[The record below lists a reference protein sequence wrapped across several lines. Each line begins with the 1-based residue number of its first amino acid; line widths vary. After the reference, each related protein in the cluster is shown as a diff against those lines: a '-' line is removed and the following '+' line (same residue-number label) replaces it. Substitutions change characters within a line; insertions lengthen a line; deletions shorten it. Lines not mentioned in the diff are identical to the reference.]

1 MVGGVSRLP
10 SHVVGILTGS
20 RKDVVVATSDR
31 GPLDPQSGKGEWGDY
46 LTVRPVFP
54 DRNLFGA
61 TGYTMKGPGDG
72 SNQDAT
78 PRFVVFGRA
87 GATGASLG
95 AFGGTTTPAGPRA
108 AGPADG
114 TRAPIPDVNP
124 FPLSIAAL

>member
-1 MVGGVSRLP
+1 MMGGGSRFP

-46 LTVRPVFP
+46 LKVRPVFP

-72 SNQDAT
+72 SNKDAT

-87 GATGASLG
+87 GATGASLS
-95 AFGGTTTPAGPRA
+95 AVGGTTTA
-108 AGPADG
+108 AGPTAAAPAEG
-114 TRAPIPDVNP
+114 NGAPITEIHDSP
-124 FPLSIAAL
+124 A